1 MQRPDFNDIVETAL
15 ASLGGSPTSSEV
27 EAAAMR
33 LYESRQAAN
42 AASNVGIEAVQC
54 SVSLASCSSRRSV
67 TQKAKVYDRVKQAA
81 DALSEAVYNSSKQL
95 GLSDVPSIE
104 LHARDCSNLYA
115 GHEPEEV
122 LSIADA
128 LSEAAVNASIAS
140 IRGPFLDLS
149 LSEEFSKVDIIPDL
163 LSRFKR
169 LTPVLQV
176 GTEQD
181 PLSED
186 TLQALMFGL
195 GIASSG
201 LANDSIRVAMVVNGC
216 DRRAYGRRVSPEI
229 KGLSLAVSPNADI
242 TTALELGR
250 QVAATCQTCYRLLD
264 LELRSPAAP
273 LLSQAVQVNSNVGG
287 IQIVRRLDG
296 FPVFGGQSNRVSL
309 SGTFEPEELLRFVTS
324 RLSSFCYGSKEAGLV
339 FEVIPGQ

>member
-1 MQRPDFNDIVETAL
+1 MQRPDFNDIVDTAL

-33 LYESRQAAN
+33 LYESRQAAR
-42 AASNVGIEAVQC
+42 AASNFGIEAVQC
-54 SVSLASCSSRRSV
+54 SISLAPCSSRRSV
-67 TQKAKVYDRVKQAA
+67 TQRARVYDRIKLAA
-81 DALSEAVYNSSKQL
+81 DALSEAVYYSSRQL
-95 GLSDVPSIE
+95 GLSNVPSIE
-104 LHARDCSNLYA
+104 LLARDCSNLYA
-115 GHEPEEV
+115 GHEPDEV

-128 LSEAAVNASIAS
+128 LSSAAVNSSIAS

-181 PLSED
+181 PLSEE
-186 TLQALMFGL
+186 TLRALMFGL
-195 GIASSG
+195 GIASSNQ
-201 LANDSIRVAMVVNGC
+201 ANDPIRVALVVNGC

-229 KGLSLAVSPNADI
+229 KGLSLALSPNADM
-242 TTALELGR
+242 TTATELGL
-250 QVAATCQTCYRLLD
+250 QVAASCQTCYRLLD

-273 LLSQAVQVNSNVGG
+273 VSGPAVQINADNSRF
-287 IQIVRRLDG
+287 QIVRRLDG
-296 FPVFGGQSNRVSL
+296 FPLYGSQSNLISI
-309 SGTFEPEELLRFVTS
+309 SGSFEPEELVRFVTS

-339 FEVIPGQ
+339 IEIFPGK